1 MYYTIIDTKYIRQN
15 DIVSDYISL
24 YAADSKEAG
33 KFIKGITNVSKVT
46 SETKFNFYDDFTYID
61 DMEYVVLENSLGCFI
76 VRADNSEFNCED
88 ALELHD
94 IKSIIKNGDKT
105 ILIENFG
112 GRKYTTT
119 RSEKDRNDVE
129 KAVMILLL
137 KKEGYSVEDIYEIIA
152 SVRNTTKRKSNKT
165 KSTDVKVSKKALKV
179 VEETEIKPETV

>member
-33 KFIKGITNVSKVT
+33 KFIKGITNISKVT
-46 SETKFNFYDDFTYID
+46 SETKFDFYDEFEHID
-61 DMEYVVLENSLGCFI
+61 GIDYVVLENSLGCFI
-76 VRADNSEFNCED
+76 VREVNLEFNCEN
-88 ALELHD
+88 ALELHNV
-94 IKSIIKNGDKT
+94 KSIIKNGDKT

-137 KKEGYSVEDIYEIIA
+137 KKEGYSVEDIYEIIS
-152 SVRNTTKRKSNKT
+152 SVKNTTKRKSNKT
-165 KSTDVKVSKKALKV
+165 KSTGVKVSKKTLKV
-179 VEETEIKPETV
+179 VEETEIEPETV